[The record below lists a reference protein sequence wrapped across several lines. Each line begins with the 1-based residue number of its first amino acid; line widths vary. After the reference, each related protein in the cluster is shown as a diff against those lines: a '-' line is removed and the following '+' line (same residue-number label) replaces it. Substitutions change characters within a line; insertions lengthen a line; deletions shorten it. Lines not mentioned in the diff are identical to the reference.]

1 MDQQFIVY
9 CTYKYNDKM
18 MAAHQWH
25 TWKPVSPNA
34 SGSLLAHER
43 VNGPLYHIKICTEN
57 KRRYLISCLRLDAY
71 KTTALTRE
79 MYRKSKVFAHL
90 CTFTKELTV
99 QSFDYIQ

>member
-79 MYRKSKVFAHL
+79 MYRKSKSI
-90 CTFTKELTV
+90 CTSLYFYKGTDGSV
-99 QSFDYIQ
+99 V